1 MFVKLLLVL
10 RRVFCWLSIAELPAC
25 IALEVSRISDFIS
38 SNILV
43 ILSTDCFE
51 FSASFLTSPA
61 TTEKPLPASPALA
74 ASIAAFKESKFVW
87 LAIWLIESVIVF
99 TDSSFDTREFTVELT
114 IVKACCRD
122 FNDSSKS
129 VNVFKPASATWSVSK
144 TAIWTLVTL

>member
-1 MFVKLLLVL
+1 MSSSFSKLVVWRSIFAAISSHNAECSWEIVETFSIIDKTLSFSEEATVRFSIQLSISWIESLIDDFMFVKLLLVL

-25 IALEVSRISDFIS
+25 VALEVSRISDFIS

-74 ASIAAFKESKFVW
+74 ASIAAFKESKFV
-87 LAIWLIESVIVF
+87 
-99 TDSSFDTREFTVELT
+99 
-114 IVKACCRD
+114 
-122 FNDSSKS
+122 N
-129 VNVFKPASATWSVSK
+129 
-144 TAIWTLVTL
+144 